1 MQWQPSNVRT
11 RTFGTK
17 RYDLQNQTT
26 INELV
31 KIMASRKT
39 TPVSATCELN
49 SFKHQ
54 SFAIETNK
62 KIEMATEIITPDDL
76 ENFRLT
82 LVENIRE
89 LLSENQP
96 VEQPEKETIWL
107 KSHQVQRMLGIS
119 PGTLQNLR
127 INGTLPYSKVGGVI
141 FYDRKE
147 IMEVMEMNKRNA
159 L

>member
-1 MQWQPSNVRT
+1 M
-11 RTFGTK
+11 
-17 RYDLQNQTT
+17 
-26 INELV
+26 I
-31 KIMASRKT
+31 KILSDRKT
-39 TPVSATCELN
+39 TPFGSTCEIN
-49 SFKHQ
+49 FAKHQ
-54 SFAIETNK
+54 SFATEINK
-62 KIEMATEIITPDDL
+62 KIEMATQIITLEDL

-96 VEQPEKETIWL
+96 VGETPEEENIWL

-127 INGTLPYSKVGGVI
+127 INGTLPYSKIGGVI
-141 FYDRKE
+141 FYDRRE
-147 IMEVMEMNKRNA
+147 ILKVMEMNKRNS